1 MSHDVTDTQG
11 GNVRIFAADLIAD
24 DTFNIACVIA
34 CVLLIIAAVM
44 AVLDGPGRSPCSPPD
59 WQCSSSHG

>member
-1 MSHDVTDTQG
+1 MKLL
-11 GNVRIFAADLIAD
+11 AADLIAD

-44 AVLDGPGRSPCSPPD
+44 AVLERAWTFALLAAGLAVFAFAWVVVS
-59 WQCSSSHG
+59 